1 MANIIPK
8 LNLNKTPNL
17 VESNSLVFAKNI
29 RLDND
34 GSIHRDYG
42 IFPLSIAHGT
52 IDDTTKV
59 NYNNILNRIRQDIIS
74 VENSPSYYL
83 SIYNKLRFFSG
94 EISYPEPQQKVYDG
108 GYNIVGHIEDSNSF
122 YIFIHGFY
130 KIDTTLDNDIVKTTR
145 HTDDVIIKYDETSK
159 QFSPC
164 NCNWTYS
171 GGTISGQVIN
181 NLLGETILIIAESNA
196 KTDVP
201 LKCIN
206 LMTSSITD
214 DESLYTQTP
223 NIPITN
229 LNYKGPFSY
238 VIPNGVYQ
246 FFIRYKIRKDFYT
259 DWFPASKELFV
270 GNTNNIMTSF
280 GSVKYMNTNRS
291 SDNSFTFTVEH
302 LTQDSIKHYQS
313 FQIGFIC
320 SSDDTVV
327 ARAWKHFNFD
337 VTTINF
343 DYKDS
348 DSYDIEVSDLTKP
361 TYQLYNVGN
370 VTSFK
375 NKLYISN
382 YKETNFNYSNLQNIA
397 NRIQIKLNQV
407 EAPSGYAGNEKIT
420 STINGIDVI
429 SGIKVPSIV
438 PGIGGSTQ
446 TTVALY
452 INGENGIIHQLINP
466 NKETS
471 SSYTENT
478 AYGVIADALKE
489 PSTFK
494 TISLNNDKHSFYINV
509 ISNGIDAAKEKFKND
524 NPYPRFNHIFDD
536 EIFEVKIN
544 GITFD
549 NPTVDEIVKYIYSKG
564 LYLNDKAE
572 FVDAY
577 NTKTNTFNIEII
589 RTCRSSVNTTSAII
603 NPPNPLDPNNPGTS
617 DPTNPGIY
625 NPGIGGS
632 TTETVTVVT
641 EDEYVQTITITFSG
655 DATKMEESTNDFFL
669 NCTTLIPYQKY
680 KFYVHYIKQ
689 NGEITNGYYCGGPKA
704 GIIEVPYRA
713 NADAIIYPT
722 FSRISIPIDYIGCFF
737 SILHV
742 EREVATVYN
751 LKNEEDLGEAN
762 CIDINLGLF
771 PGINKLYIR
780 QTKIDEKTN
789 EPEEIIDTNGKYYY
803 SSDASIIRYFG
814 ADGIV
819 TYDNTKP
826 FDTESLAYL
835 INEYS
840 ISEEK
845 NLQLIKCTPFIN
857 STNLDRN
864 RAYSDYVNM
873 NLLGYICKITP
884 LLRDRTTTYY
894 TDGASVFIKSLEQS
908 NVSDEQFIA
917 IKELYNHLGD
927 GNGDR
932 DESVLALRLA
942 PSNNINIYS
951 NYNLN
956 YLALNEEP
964 VEKFQSYY
972 TGTSNAT
979 NEKAKNII
987 LRLLKSA
994 IMSNVYKL
1002 PNMYKTYTRKLYTN
1016 YNTED
1021 ILQFDNTI
1029 RSSELQGDEN
1039 GINIFKFDANDY
1051 YNIPTNRGIIVNL
1064 EAIGDAILVHTKNSM
1079 FKFTGSNTLTSSDGE
1094 IIPTESQPFDT
1105 GVSEMFG
1112 SDFGFGGLQYKTDS
1126 ITTEN
1131 GYIFFDRD
1139 SGIIYMYGGQNNL
1152 VKISDSIEKLFR
1164 YKDTKSIHFAN
1175 DYYNNRFFVSIIFK
1189 DSKKVMLP
1197 PSVTPGP
1204 GQPTYITEDYLIPV
1218 TLSFNFSETNRAF
1231 VSLHDFVFDEA
1242 FNTKTKCY
1250 FITGDK
1256 QDICYIDKKE
1266 NLSSYTKLEIAND
1279 TLYPSKKDNKQ
1290 IALYKANK
1298 TTGNI
1303 EDKTYY
1309 NINSFYSIVDVIVN
1323 NNYETIKT
1331 LNSVNW
1337 CSAIINSEFK
1347 QITNSDESTLRT
1359 AEDNLRNIPCNYIRI
1374 YTDTCLSP
1382 LLKTDSPSND
1392 YSLSE
1397 NESYIYPRYNQGIW
1411 TLNYFRNI
1419 LNSNGNKTPYINDEN
1434 SLIEGKYFV
1443 IRFMFKEEFKLET
1456 LFLNYSNKV

>member
-1 MANIIPK
+1 MPNIIPK

-17 VESNSLVFAKNI
+17 VETNSLIFAKNI

-42 IFPLSIAHGT
+42 IFPLSIAYGT

-74 VENSPSYYL
+74 VENIPSYYL

-94 EISYPEPQQKVYDG
+94 EITNPAPNQKIYDG
-108 GYNIVGHIEDSNSF
+108 SYQIVGHIEDSNSF
-122 YIFIHGFY
+122 YIFIQGFY
-130 KIDTTLDNDIVKTTR
+130 KIDTTSNNNVVTT
-145 HTDDVIIKYDETSK
+145 TKSDAVIIKYDETSK
-159 QFSPC
+159 KFSPC

-229 LNYKGPFSY
+229 LNYKNPFSY
-238 VIPNGVYQ
+238 IIPNGVYQ

-259 DWFPASKELFV
+259 DWFPASKELFA

-291 SDNSFTFTVEH
+291 SDSSFTFTVEH
-302 LTQDSIKHYQS
+302 LTQDSIKYYQS

-327 ARAWKHFNFD
+327 ARAWKHFNFN

-382 YKETNFNYSNLQNIA
+382 YKETNFNYSSLQNIA
-397 NRIQIKLNQV
+397 NEIQIDIDQV
-407 EAPSGYAGNEKIT
+407 ETPSGYAGNEKIT
-420 STINGIDVI
+420 STINGNDVI
-429 SGIKVPSIV
+429 SGIKIPSTTS
-438 PGIGGSTQ
+438 GEEGNSQ
-446 TTVALY
+446 TTESLY
-452 INGENGIIHQLINP
+452 INGEKGIIHQLLNP
-466 NKETS
+466 KKETS
-471 SSYTENT
+471 SNYSANT

-489 PSTFK
+489 SSTFK
-494 TISLNNDKHSFYINV
+494 SISLKDDKYSFYIDV
-509 ISNGIDAAKEKFKND
+509 KSNGIDAAKEKFKND
-524 NPYPRFNHIFDD
+524 NPYPKFEHSFDD
-536 EIFEVKIN
+536 EIYKVIIN

-549 NPTVDEIVKYIYSKG
+549 NPTVDKIIKHIYSKG

-577 NTKTNTFNIEII
+577 NTKANTFKIEVI
-589 RTCRSSVNTTSAII
+589 RTCSYKVTT
-603 NPPNPLDPNNPGTS
+603 
-617 DPTNPGIY
+617 
-625 NPGIGGS
+625 
-632 TTETVTVVT
+632 TVTVVLPPDPIGSDNSGTSGSIDIPNTGLGNTTT
-641 EDEYVQTITITFSG
+641 ETKTVTYYDEYVQTITITFSG
-655 DATKMEESTNDFFL
+655 DATKMKESTNDFFL

-689 NGEITNGYYCGGPKA
+689 NGEITNGYYCGGPNA
-704 GIIEVPYRA
+704 GIIEIPYKA
-713 NADAIIYPT
+713 NANTVIYPT
-722 FSRISIPIDYIGCFF
+722 FSNIIIPTDYIGCFF
-737 SILHV
+737 SILHI
-742 EREVATVYN
+742 EREVATLYN
-751 LKNEEDLGEAN
+751 LKNKTDLGEAN

-771 PGINKLYIR
+771 PGINKLNIR
-780 QTKIDEKTN
+780 QTRIDEKTN

-819 TYDNTKP
+819 TYDITKP

-857 STNLDRN
+857 STNLDKN

-873 NLLGYICKITP
+873 NLLGYICKIAP

-894 TDGASVFIKSLEQS
+894 TDGASVFIKFLEKS

-927 GNGDR
+927 EGR
-932 DESVLALRLA
+932 DESVLALSLA

-1039 GINIFKFDANDY
+1039 GINIFKFNANDY

-1139 SGIIYMYGGQNNL
+1139 SDIIYMYNGQNNL
-1152 VKISDSIEKLFR
+1152 VKLSDSIAKLFR
-1164 YKDTKSIHFAN
+1164 YKDTKRIHFAN

-1189 DSKKVMLP
+1189 DSKKIVLP
-1197 PSVTPGP
+1197 PNVTPSP

-1218 TLSFNFSETNRAF
+1218 TLSFNFSENSKAF

-1266 NLSSYTKLEIAND
+1266 NLSSYTKLEIVND
-1279 TLYPSKKDNKQ
+1279 ILYPSKKDNKQ
-1290 IALYKANK
+1290 IMLYKANK

-1303 EDKTYY
+1303 EDKTFY

-1337 CSAIINSEFK
+1337 CSSIIDSEFS
-1347 QITNSDESTLRT
+1347 QITNLDEATLRT
-1359 AEDNLRNIPCNYIRI
+1359 AEDTLSSVPCNYIRI

-1382 LLKTDSPSND
+1382 LLKTDVPSNI
-1392 YSLSE
+1392 YSLSDS
-1397 NESYIYPRYNQGIW
+1397 ESYMYPRYNQGIW

>member
-17 VESNSLVFAKNI
+17 VETNSLVFAKNI

-42 IFPLSIAHGT
+42 IFPLSIAPGT

-59 NYNNILNRIRQDIIS
+59 NYNNILNRIRQDIIL
-74 VENSPSYYL
+74 VENSPSYYN
-83 SIYNKLRFFSG
+83 SITTKLRFFSG
-94 EISYPEPQQKVYDG
+94 ETSYPELGQKVYDG

-122 YIFIHGFY
+122 YIFIQGFY
-130 KIDTTLDNDIVKTTR
+130 KLDTTSANGVVTTI
-145 HTDDVIIKYDETSK
+145 TKSDAVIIKYDETSK

-181 NLLGETILIIAESNA
+181 NLLGETILIIAETNA

-229 LNYKGPFSY
+229 LNYKSPFSY

-259 DWFPASKELFV
+259 DWFPASKEVFA

-302 LTQDSIKHYQS
+302 LTQDSIKYYQS

-320 SSDDTVV
+320 SSDDTIV

-382 YKETNFNYSNLQNIA
+382 YKETNFNNSNLQ
-397 NRIQIKLNQV
+397 RIVDEIKIKL
-407 EAPSGYAGNEKIT
+407 EETETPSGYAGNEKIT
-420 STINGIDVI
+420 STINGTDVI
-429 SGIKVPSIV
+429 SGVKVS
-438 PGIGGSTQ
+438 GTQ
-446 TTVALY
+446 QN
-452 INGENGIIHQLINP
+452 INGRNGIIHQLLNP
-466 NKETS
+466 KNETS
-471 SSYTENT
+471 SSYTDTT
-478 AYGVIADALKE
+478 AYGIIRDAVK
-489 PSTFK
+489 PSSIFK
-494 TISLNNDKHSFYINV
+494 AISLNNDKYGFHINV
-509 ISNGIDAAKEKFKND
+509 VSDGIEAAKEKFKND
-524 NPYPRFNHIFDD
+524 NPYPKFNY
-536 EIFEVKIN
+536 IFEDILSDIKIN
-544 GITFD
+544 GVQF
-549 NPTVDEIVKYIYSKG
+549 NSYSVDEIVKYIYDKG

-577 NTKTNTFNIEII
+577 NNKANIFKIEIAKL
-589 RTCRSSVNTTSAII
+589 CRYSVNTTSTIV
-603 NPPNPLDPNNPGTS
+603 NPPNPLDPDNPGVS
-617 DPTNPGIY
+617 DPTNSNIY
-625 NPGIGGS
+625 NPGIGDS

-641 EDEYVQTITITFSG
+641 ESEYVQTITITFSG
-655 DATKMEESTNDFFL
+655 DAAKMEESNNDFFL

-689 NGEITNGYYCGGPKA
+689 NGEITNGYYCGGQNA
-704 GIIEVPYRA
+704 SIIEVPYRA
-713 NADAIIYPT
+713 NANAIIYPT
-722 FSRISIPIDYIGCFF
+722 FSNIQIPTGYIGCFF
-737 SILHV
+737 SILHI

-751 LKNEEDLGEAN
+751 LKNEENLGEAN

-771 PGINKLYIR
+771 PGINKLCIR
-780 QTKIDEKTN
+780 QSRLNEKTH
-789 EPEEIIDTNGKYYY
+789 ELEEIIDANGKYYY

-819 TYDNTKP
+819 TYDNTKS

-857 STNLDRN
+857 STNLDSN
-864 RAYSDYVNM
+864 MAYSDYVNM

-908 NVSDEQFIA
+908 NTSDEQFIA

-927 GNGDR
+927 GNL

-979 NEKAKNII
+979 DEKAKSII

-1039 GINIFKFDANDY
+1039 GINIFKFNANDY
-1051 YNIPTNRGIIVNL
+1051 YNVPTNRGIIVNL

-1189 DSKKVMLP
+1189 DSKKVILP
-1197 PSVTPGP
+1197 PSTGGS
-1204 GQPTYITEDYLIPV
+1204 GQPTYVTKDYLIPV
-1218 TLSFNFSETNRAF
+1218 TLSFNFSETNKAF

-1256 QDICYIDKKE
+1256 QDICYINKKE

-1279 TLYPSKKDNKQ
+1279 TLYPSKKDRKR
-1290 IALYKANK
+1290 IELYKTNK

-1303 EDKTYY
+1303 EDKTFY

-1337 CSAIINSEFK
+1337 YSSIIDSEFS
-1347 QITNSDESTLRT
+1347 QITDLDESTLRT

-1382 LLKTDSPSND
+1382 LLKTDIPSNN
-1392 YSLSE
+1392 YNLSE
-1397 NESYIYPRYNQGIW
+1397 NESYIYPRYNRGIW

-1419 LNSNGNKTPYINDEN
+1419 LDSNGNKTPYINDEN

-1443 IRFMFKEEFKLET
+1443 IRFMFNEEFKLET

>member
-17 VESNSLVFAKNI
+17 VESNSLIFAKNI

-42 IFPLSIAHGT
+42 IFPLSIAYGT
-52 IDDTTKV
+52 VSDTTKV
-59 NYNNILNRIRQDIIS
+59 NYGNILARIRQDLLLT
-74 VENSPSYYL
+74 VNKPSYYN
-83 SIYNKLRFFSG
+83 SIENKLRFFSG
-94 EISYPEPQQKVYDG
+94 ETTYPASGQKISDG
-108 GYNIVGHIEDSNSF
+108 SYKIVGHIEDSNSF
-122 YIFIHGFY
+122 YIFIQGVY
-130 KIDTTLDNDIVKTTR
+130 NIYTNSSATTEEKRDS
-145 HTDDVIIKYDETSK
+145 VIIKYDETSK

-171 GGTISGQVIN
+171 GGTINGQVIN
-181 NLLGETILIIAESNA
+181 NLLGETILIVAESNA
-196 KTDVP
+196 EKDIP

-229 LNYKGPFSY
+229 LNYKSPFSY

-259 DWFPASKELFV
+259 DWFPASKELFA

-291 SDNSFTFTVEH
+291 SDNSFTFAVEH
-302 LTQDSIKHYQS
+302 LTQDSIKYYQS

-382 YKETNFNYSNLQNIA
+382 YKETNFNNSSLQNEANKISIA
-397 NRIQIKLNQV
+397 LKKA
-407 EAPSGYAGNEKIT
+407 ESPSGYAGNEKVT
-420 STINGIDVI
+420 TTINGIDVI
-429 SGIKVPSIV
+429 SGVKVSGTQITIK
-438 PGIGGSTQ
+438 GQ
-446 TTVALY
+446 
-452 INGENGIIHQLINP
+452 NGIIYQLLNP
-466 NKETS
+466 NYETT

-478 AYGVIADALKE
+478 AYGIIVDALKA
-489 PSTFK
+489 PSKFNA
-494 TISLNNDKHSFYINV
+494 ISLNNGIYGFYINTV
-509 ISNGIDAAKEKFKND
+509 SNGINAAKEKFKND
-524 NPYPRFNHIFDD
+524 NPYPKFNHIFDD
-536 EIFEVKIN
+536 KISEVKLN
-544 GITFD
+544 GITIA
-549 NPTVDEIVKYIYSKG
+549 TSVSLSTITTLISQIYNKE
-564 LYLNDKAE
+564 LYLNNNAE

-577 NTKTNTFNIEII
+577 NTLTNTFKIEVI
-589 RTCRSSVNTTSAII
+589 RPCRYSVTTTNTVI
-603 NPPNPLDPNNPGTS
+603 NPPNPLDPDNPGTS
-617 DPTNPGIY
+617 DSDIF
-625 NPGIGGS
+625 NPGIGDS
-632 TTETVTVVT
+632 TTKTVTVVT
-641 EDEYVQTITITFSG
+641 ESEYVQTITITFSG
-655 DATKMEESTNDFFL
+655 DATKMEEAANDFFL
-669 NCTTLIPYQKY
+669 NYTTLIPYQKY

-689 NGEITNGYYCGGPKA
+689 NGEITNGYYCGGTNA
-704 GIIEVPYRA
+704 GIKEVPYMA

-722 FSRISIPIDYIGCFF
+722 FSNISIPTGYIGCFF
-737 SILHV
+737 SISHI

-751 LKNEEDLGEAN
+751 LKNRENLGEAN

-771 PGINKLYIR
+771 PGINKLCIR
-780 QTKIDEKTN
+780 QKN
-789 EPEEIIDTNGKYYY
+789 ESKEIIDTNGKYYY
-803 SSDASIIRYFG
+803 SSDVSIIRYFG
-814 ADGIV
+814 ADGII
-819 TYDNTKP
+819 TYDNTKQ
-826 FDTESLAYL
+826 FNTESLAYL

-845 NLQLIKCTPFIN
+845 NLQLIKCTPFISSAN
-857 STNLDRN
+857 KN
-864 RAYSDYVNM
+864 YSDYVNM

-884 LLRDRTTTYY
+884 LLRDRTTNYY
-894 TDGASVFIKSLEQS
+894 TDGASVFRKTLTSE
-908 NVSDEQFIA
+908 NNEQFIA
-917 IKELYNHLGD
+917 IKELHNYLHD
-927 GNGDR
+927 GSFED
-932 DESVLALRLA
+932 SVLALRLA
-942 PSNNINIYS
+942 PSNNIKIYS

-972 TGTSNAT
+972 PAKSGAT
-979 NEKAKNII
+979 NVPANNIV
-987 LRLLKSA
+987 LRLFKSA
-994 IMSNVYKL
+994 TMSNVYKL

-1039 GINIFKFDANDY
+1039 GINIFKFNANDY

-1139 SGIIYMYGGQNNL
+1139 SGIIYMYSGQNNL

-1189 DSKKVMLP
+1189 YSEKVKVP
-1197 PSVTPGP
+1197 PTTGGS
-1204 GQPTYITEDYLIPV
+1204 GQPTYTVKDYISPV
-1218 TLSFNFSETNRAF
+1218 TLSFNFSETNKAF

-1242 FNTKTKCY
+1242 FNTKTNCY

-1279 TLYPSKKDNKQ
+1279 KLYPSKKDKKIITLYQTN
-1290 IALYKANK
+1290 IA
-1298 TTGNI
+1298 GNI
-1303 EDKTYY
+1303 GSKLVY
-1309 NINSFYSIVDVIVN
+1309 NTNSFYSIVDVIVN

-1337 CSAIINSEFK
+1337 CSAIINSEFTR
-1347 QITNSDESTLRT
+1347 ITDLDESTLRT
-1359 AEDNLRNIPCNYIRI
+1359 AEDTLSSVPCNYIRI

-1382 LLKTDSPSND
+1382 LLKTEVPSNT
-1392 YSLSE
+1392 YSLSDS
-1397 NESYIYPRYNQGIW
+1397 ESYKYPRYNQGIW

-1419 LNSNGNKTPYINDEN
+1419 LHSNGNKTPYSNDVN

-1443 IRFMFKEEFKLET
+1443 IRFMFNEEFKLET
-1456 LFLNYSNKV
+1456 LFLNYSKKI